1 MKKTSAIALATV
13 ALALPLAACGAD
25 NTDSRDSEGRA
36 TAPYAVDVHPRGEES
51 SPTVTYTYEDTRRDT
66 GETVPPSTGV
76 VPAPRQGVT
85 DRSSDDARHSIR
97 VSPWQEP
104 EEWATPPL
112 LEAAQ

>member
-1 MKKTSAIALATV
+1 MKKKASALALVV
-13 ALALPLAACGAD
+13 ALTLPLAACGAD
-25 NTDSRDSEGRA
+25 DTTRSDEKRG
-36 TAPYAVDVHPRGEES
+36 TAPYAVDVPLRGEES

-104 EEWATPPL
+104 EEWGTPL

>member
-1 MKKTSAIALATV
+1 MKKTVIALVTV

-25 NTDSRDSEGRA
+25 NASSSGERSG
-36 TAPYAVDVHPRGEES
+36 TAPYAVDVPLRGEES

-66 GETVPPSTGV
+66 GETIPPSTGV
-76 VPAPRQGVT
+76 RPVPRQGVM
-85 DRSSDDARHSIR
+85 DRSSDTREHSIG

-104 EEWATPPL
+104 EEWGTPL